1 MNILFL
7 APHPYY
13 IDRGTPIDDDLML
26 RVLSERGYPIDLLTY
41 HEGRDVAYPNLR
53 IYRIPKP
60 FGITN
65 VEPGLSWKKIVCDLF
80 FFFSLISMLFR
91 KKYHLIH
98 AVEESV
104 FMAMIIKAILKTPYL
119 YDMDSSVAEQTAETL
134 KVRKPIA
141 DLLFGLEKLAVRNS
155 LAVIPVCKALAE
167 EVRKYDANKKLF
179 LLEDISI
186 LDLKQEKAESQE
198 ELLPY
203 NTYLMYTGNM
213 ETMQGIDLLLDS
225 FKKSLQKQSLQI
237 LILIGGSDEN
247 IHRYQEKT
255 KRLGIAEK
263 VYFWGRKPVYQMG
276 SYLSRADILVS
287 PRLHGKHTP
296 MKVYSYLHSGKAV
309 IATRIASHT
318 QTLTEE
324 TVMFADP
331 TVESLS
337 EAILKLV
344 EDKSLRKKLGEAGKR
359 YAEKNHSFHAYR
371 KKIHEI
377 YDWVQIMIEN
387 AGKEARRDQNTS
399 HRGNGIYR

>member
-1 MNILFL
+1 M
-7 APHPYY
+7 
-13 IDRGTPIDDDLML
+13 
-26 RVLSERGYPIDLLTY
+26 
-41 HEGRDVAYPNLR
+41 
-53 IYRIPKP
+53 
-60 FGITN
+60 
-65 VEPGLSWKKIVCDLF
+65 
-80 FFFSLISMLFR
+80 
-91 KKYHLIH
+91 
-98 AVEESV
+98 
-104 FMAMIIKAILKTPYL
+104 
-119 YDMDSSVAEQTAETL
+119 
-134 KVRKPIA
+134 
-141 DLLFGLEKLAVRNS
+141 
-155 LAVIPVCKALAE
+155 
-167 EVRKYDANKKLF
+167 
-179 LLEDISI
+179 
-186 LDLKQEKAESQE
+186 
-198 ELLPY
+198 
-203 NTYLMYTGNM
+203 
-213 ETMQGIDLLLDS
+213 
-225 FKKSLQKQSLQI
+225 
-237 LILIGGSDEN
+237 
-247 IHRYQEKT
+247 
-255 KRLGIAEK
+255 
-263 VYFWGRKPVYQMG
+263 
-276 SYLSRADILVS
+276 SRADILVS